1 MICRNIFSWLNFN
14 LVIPLINNTCMLFV
28 VYIYTCNSIDKN
40 IITVGELDFPTKI
53 YILKVKVIEKY
64 N

>member
-1 MICRNIFSWLNFN
+1 
-14 LVIPLINNTCMLFV
+14 MLFV
-28 VYIYTCNSIDKN
+28 VYIYTSNSIDKN